1 MKNPRNVGAD
11 AGTRPEGLDAD
22 QGAVAGDLVIDEHRE
37 DLVILAEV
45 VLGHEERICEE
56 LVHGLLL
63 DDDLHDVAGAV
74 ADLEGL
80 ERAGQVC
87 PLEVLEEASGL
98 LGAQAPVGA
107 LAGAAVVV
115 ELEVVVE
122 GLGDIADDE
131 SGLGHCGAPCARDHP
146 GGLDEVLR

>member
-1 MKNPRNVGAD
+1 MRD
-11 AGTRPEGLDAD
+11 RGLDGH
-22 QGAVAGDLVIDEHRE
+22 QSAVAGDLVVDKHRE
-37 DLVILAEV
+37 DSVVLAEV

-63 DDDLHDVAGAV
+63 DDDLHDVAEAV

-87 PLEVLEEASGL
+87 PLDVLEEASGL

-122 GLGDIADDE
+122 GFGDIADDE
-131 SGLGHCGAPCARDHP
+131 SGLGHCGAPLCSRP
-146 GGLDEVLR
+146 PRRSG